1 MLVVAEISIQAVMN
15 QLAQGLD
22 FHADLEVRTWL
33 GWAWLGAQR
42 WGGAAGLSKI
52 REWAIQQSQEAT
64 VDLVVG

>member
-33 GWAWLGAQR
+33 GWAWLGAQ
-42 WGGAAGLSKI
+42 LKD
-52 REWAIQQSQEAT
+52 EEEQQDSAK
-64 VDLVVG
+64 